1 MAAVEFRN
9 VDVIFGDDPK
19 AAIALLDRGADRATI
34 LTETGAVIGVADA
47 SIAIEE
53 GEICVLMGL
62 SGSGKSTLLRCVNGL
77 NKVTRGQ
84 VFVRDQDKPVDVAS
98 CDPATLRRLRM
109 NRIAMVFQ
117 QFALLPWRTVEENV
131 GLGLELRGV
140 TKDEREKIVTDKLK
154 LVGLG
159 QWAGKYAHEL
169 SGGMQQRVGLARA
182 FATDA
187 DILLMDEPFSA
198 LDPLIRNH
206 LQDELLGLQS
216 SLRKT
221 IVFVSHD
228 LDEALKIGTHIAIME
243 GGRIV
248 QYGEPEEIVLKPA
261 NQYVAE
267 FVAHMNP
274 LNVLRGA
281 SLMTPLAELARD
293 GDAVRLDR
301 EGRVSVTLDAA
312 GVPTSAR
319 VNGGPVELLPY
330 DPAAG
335 NGVPDH
341 LAPGEIAVVMAPVDL
356 PMRAVIELR
365 QTTGHPV
372 VLVDDGRFA
381 GVCGDAEI
389 YRGILRQSGIA
400 DTEAAKA

>member
-1 MAAVEFRN
+1 
-9 VDVIFGDDPK
+9 
-19 AAIALLDRGADRATI
+19 
-34 LTETGAVIGVADA
+34 
-47 SIAIEE
+47 
-53 GEICVLMGL
+53 
-62 SGSGKSTLLRCVNGL
+62 
-77 NKVTRGQ
+77 
-84 VFVRDQDKPVDVAS
+84 
-98 CDPATLRRLRM
+98 
-109 NRIAMVFQ
+109 
-117 QFALLPWRTVEENV
+117 
-131 GLGLELRGV
+131 
-140 TKDEREKIVTDKLK
+140 
-154 LVGLG
+154 
-159 QWAGKYAHEL
+159 
-169 SGGMQQRVGLARA
+169 
-182 FATDA
+182 
-187 DILLMDEPFSA
+187 
-198 LDPLIRNH
+198 
-206 LQDELLGLQS
+206 
-216 SLRKT
+216 
-221 IVFVSHD
+221 
-228 LDEALKIGTHIAIME
+228 
-243 GGRIV
+243 
-248 QYGEPEEIVLKPA
+248 
-261 NQYVAE
+261 
-267 FVAHMNP
+267 
-274 LNVLRGA
+274 LRGA

-335 NGVPDH
+335 KGVPDH